1 MTFKCLTQNG
11 LRQFYKTVFEGHEGY
26 TAFNLL
32 CQLIVH
38 GSTDTNT
45 AWLKNGI
52 ICGPHW
58 WKTCTVPW
66 IAVGTFQAA
75 NICSRWPLSYIA
87 KYGDQAVSSKKKKSA
102 LSGNLCT
109 CLGSSIPDNELGLY
123 IPTQRG
129 PEIQARRLTA
139 HYQNS
144 KKCDNHLIH
153 KISIMFLPKPLSIWV
168 LGELPEFVY
177 DT

>member
-87 KYGDQAVSSKKKKSA
+87 KYGDQAVSSKKKKKVLWVAISA
-102 LSGNLCT
+102 HAWEVVSQIMNWDCT
-109 CLGSSIPDNELGLY
+109 FQLNAALKYRPEDWQHTIKTAKNVIIILY
-123 IPTQRG
+123 TRSQSCFSP
-129 PEIQARRLTA
+129 
-139 HYQNS
+139 
-144 KKCDNHLIH
+144 NH
-153 KISIMFLPKPLSIWV
+153 
-168 LGELPEFVY
+168 
-177 DT
+177 